1 MSKERVSF
9 SSLKNK
15 MAKFVCVTRRCCAN
29 LFQGHIPKA
38 LKASVSHI
46 VMQNHF
52 EHPLPKIEFTPYS
65 ICKLQFYN
73 VLHGLIER
81 MSYIGA
87 TKYNK
92 MHCGSELINVGSQIK
107 WDLALYFYFYLHCL
121 CVLFSPLYKVPLRN
135 FWEWQT
141 ISWWFDV
148 VDGLTLKRFCLKC
161 FKL

>member
-52 EHPLPKIEFTPYS
+52 EHPLPKFKFT
-65 ICKLQFYN
+65 ILHLQITILQCPTWFNREN
-73 VLHGLIER
+73 VL
-81 MSYIGA
+81 Y
-87 TKYNK
+87 
-92 MHCGSELINVGSQIK
+92 INVPQNTTKCIVAASSSLKLCNVGGEIK
-107 WDLALYFYFYLHCL
+107 
-121 CVLFSPLYKVPLRN
+121 
-135 FWEWQT
+135 
-141 ISWWFDV
+141 
-148 VDGLTLKRFCLKC
+148 
-161 FKL
+161 